1 MKLSNLLEYLNPF
14 ANSKDNKFEDKEE
27 EAVVKQKLPN
37 AEDVEE
43 QVIDYNT
50 AFYQLDFDIKFQTI
64 KDAILT
70 YRELSVNSEVE
81 DAIDEIVC
89 TAVVDDG
96 DKIVDIDLDAIEEGV
111 LSENIKEKI
120 KDEFNEI
127 LKLLNFKRNGANYF
141 RKWYVDGRLWF
152 QIITG
157 DSNEIKKI
165 RPLSPLDIRRV
176 RKENQIFYTY
186 KQDER
191 NKQLQNRYAARQ
203 DRTFDEGLLI
213 PEKNIA
219 FVPSGLSHPRDN
231 YYISHLHKAIKPLN
245 QLRLLE
251 DSAVIYRITRAPER
265 RVFYID
271 VGKLPKAKAEQ
282 YLKNLMNKFKSSV
295 VYDVATGKVTQRKNV
310 MTMLE
315 DFYLP
320 TRGDTKGTKVETLQG
335 GTQLGEIN
343 DIEYFKK
350 KLLKSLKVP
359 INRFDDDNQPTI
371 DLGKGG
377 ELTRVELKFNK
388 FINRLR
394 TDFSIL
400 FLELLKT
407 QLILKNVFKLEE
419 WDEIKNEISFV
430 WESDSYFTELK
441 ESEILAARLE
451 LVTNISTY
459 VGKYYSHMWVRKNIL
474 KQTDADMEDIR
485 KEIKDEKKSGEYNG
499 MEEDEEGGGNDWGGG
514 GNNFDKPKSK
524 PKPKEEIDDEKEVEK
539 DAPVKKEKK
548 KDNPVKKEEEK

>member
-1 MKLSNLLEYLNPF
+1 
-14 ANSKDNKFEDKEE
+14 
-27 EAVVKQKLPN
+27 
-37 AEDVEE
+37 
-43 QVIDYNT
+43 
-50 AFYQLDFDIKFQTI
+50 
-64 KDAILT
+64 
-70 YRELSVNSEVE
+70 
-81 DAIDEIVC
+81 
-89 TAVVDDG
+89 
-96 DKIVDIDLDAIEEGV
+96 
-111 LSENIKEKI
+111 
-120 KDEFNEI
+120 
-127 LKLLNFKRNGANYF
+127 
-141 RKWYVDGRLWF
+141 
-152 QIITG
+152 
-157 DSNEIKKI
+157 
-165 RPLSPLDIRRV
+165 
-176 RKENQIFYTY
+176 
-186 KQDER
+186 
-191 NKQLQNRYAARQ
+191 
-203 DRTFDEGLLI
+203 
-213 PEKNIA
+213 
-219 FVPSGLSHPRDN
+219 
-231 YYISHLHKAIKPLN
+231 
-245 QLRLLE
+245 
-251 DSAVIYRITRAPER
+251 
-265 RVFYID
+265 
-271 VGKLPKAKAEQ
+271 
-282 YLKNLMNKFKSSV
+282 
-295 VYDVATGKVTQRKNV
+295 
-310 MTMLE
+310 MLE